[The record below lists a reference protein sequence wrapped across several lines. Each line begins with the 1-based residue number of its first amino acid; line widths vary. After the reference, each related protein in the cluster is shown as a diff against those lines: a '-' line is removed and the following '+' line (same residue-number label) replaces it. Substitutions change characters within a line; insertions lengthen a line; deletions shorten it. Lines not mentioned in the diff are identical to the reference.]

1 MRLVDFFIDP
11 ILKINALNGNV
22 QQIDGNWQGF
32 KDELSNML
40 IDSQTQAVK
49 AGFPESCCSEALFPV
64 VAYIDEVILTSEWKG
79 KVEWQR
85 DSLQRNFFNT
95 TNSGYEFYERLNQ
108 LNRQGDDRSVREV
121 YLLCLS
127 LGYKG
132 RYFSPQDRPKIEETR
147 VFNLDLLLPNDANK
161 VFEKSTLFSDAY
173 HERDQINTTRKSRV
187 NLIPLFAA
195 TPFVAITATLLFYSI
210 QIGNGLGN
218 IMDLVK

>member
-1 MRLVDFFIDP
+1 MRLIDFFIDP
-11 ILKINALNGNV
+11 ILKINAVKDNLE
-22 QQIDGNWQGF
+22 QIDAVWRPF

-40 IDSQTQAVK
+40 INAQTEAVK
-49 AGFPESCCSEALFPV
+49 AGFPQASCSEALFPV
-64 VAYIDEVILTSEWKG
+64 VAFIDEVVLTSKWSG

-85 DSLQRNFFNT
+85 ESLQRSFFNT

-127 LGYKG
+127 MGYKG

-147 VFNLDLLLPNDANK
+147 VFNLDLLLPNDANN

-173 HERDQINTTRKSRV
+173 HERDQIQTNRQSRI
-187 NLIPLFAA
+187 NLIPVFAI
-195 TPFVAITATLLFYSI
+195 TPFVAIGATLIFYSM
-210 QIGNGLGN
+210 QIGSGLTN

>member
-1 MRLVDFFIDP
+1 MRLIDFFIDP
-11 ILKINALNGNV
+11 ILKINAVKDNLE
-22 QQIDGNWQGF
+22 QIDAVWRPF

-40 IDSQTQAVK
+40 INAQTEAVK
-49 AGFPESCCSEALFPV
+49 AGFPQASCSEALFPV
-64 VAYIDEVILTSEWKG
+64 VAFIDEVVLTSKWSG

-85 DSLQRNFFNT
+85 ESLQRSFFNT

-127 LGYKG
+127 MGYKG

-147 VFNLDLLLPNDANK
+147 VFNLDLLLPNDANN

-173 HERDQINTTRKSRV
+173 HERDQIKTNRQSRI
-187 NLIPLFAA
+187 NLIPVFAI
-195 TPFVAITATLLFYSI
+195 TPFVAIGATLIFYSM
-210 QIGNGLGN
+210 QIGSGLTN

>member
-22 QQIDGNWQGF
+22 QQIDGNWQAF

-49 AGFPESCCSEALFPV
+49 AGFPESCCSDALFPV
-64 VAYIDEVILTSEWKG
+64 IAYIDEVILTSEWKG
-79 KVEWQR
+79 KIEWQR

-187 NLIPLFAA
+187 NLIPVFAA
-195 TPFVAITATLLFYSI
+195 TPFVAIAATLLFYSI

>member
-1 MRLVDFFIDP
+1 MRLIDFFIDP
-11 ILKINALNGNV
+11 ILKINAVKDNLE
-22 QQIDGNWQGF
+22 QLDGAWKPF
-32 KDELSNML
+32 KDELSTML
-40 IDSQTQAVK
+40 IESQTQAVK
-49 AGFPESCCSEALFPV
+49 AGFPQASCSEALFPV
-64 VAYIDEVILTSEWKG
+64 VAFIDEAILTSTWDN

-85 DSLQRNFFNT
+85 ESLQRQFFNT

-147 VFNLDLLLPNDANK
+147 VFNLDLLLPNDANN

-173 HERDQINTTRKSRV
+173 HERDQINTTRKSRI
-187 NLIPLFAA
+187 NLIPVFAI
-195 TPFVAITATLLFYSI
+195 TPFVAVAATLIFYSI
-210 QIGNGLGN
+210 QIGSGLTN

>member
-11 ILKINALNGNV
+11 ILKINSVKDNLE
-22 QQIDGNWQGF
+22 QLDSTWKPF
-32 KDELSNML
+32 KDELSAML
-40 IDSQTQAVK
+40 IDAQTQAVK
-49 AGFPESCCSEALFPV
+49 AGMPQASCLEALFPV
-64 VAYIDEVILTSEWKG
+64 VAYIDEAVLASTWKG
-79 KVEWQR
+79 KKEWQR
-85 DSLQRNFFNT
+85 ESLQRSFFDT

-132 RYFSPQDRPKIEETR
+132 RYFSPQDRPKIEEAR
-147 VFNLDLLLPNDANK
+147 VFNLDLLVPNDANN

-173 HERDQINTTRKSRV
+173 HERDQVNTSRKSRI
-187 NLIPLFAA
+187 NLIPVFAI
-195 TPFVAITATLLFYSI
+195 TPFVAVAATLIFYSV
-210 QIGNGLGN
+210 QIGSGLTN